1 MNLFYLHQHGQGY
14 FAERRV
20 QNVER
25 RIVVSG
31 IECETGR
38 YIIHDKLKRS

>member
-20 QNVER
+20 QNAER
-25 RIVVSG
+25 RMVVSG